1 MSTGLNHDTC
11 MDRRHFIGVAGAC
24 LGGLATASLP
34 SIAFAQ
40 VPGRKRLVF
49 VLLRG
54 GFDGLAAV
62 PPTFDPHYQAT
73 RGALAAKPSDLIP
86 LERGF
91 ALTPGLAPLAE
102 FWKRDELAV
111 LHAVAIPYRTRSH
124 FDGQA
129 VLETGLD
136 KPKGSSDG
144 WLNRLLT
151 VMGGSSKGVSV
162 AAGMPR
168 SLMGPAPVSTWSPA
182 NLESFSNTFLDRLHV
197 LYRADRELA
206 NPFEAALAHPDID
219 LGDNDKSMKGRKPDA
234 PGSQIDGLFRAAA
247 KLLTV
252 EGGPNVAAME
262 MSGWDTHTNQGLVG
276 GYLDRLLGRLAS
288 GLKAFRDEM
297 GSQWPGTTVV
307 VMTEFGRAAKPNGAQ
322 GTDHGTA
329 GASFVIADGVAKRKV
344 IADWPGLGEK
354 ELLEGRDLAPTLDTR
369 AVLKGVL
376 AGTFDLTGAQLNRVF
391 PMSSNVRPV
400 GRIFA

>member
-1 MSTGLNHDTC
+1 
-11 MDRRHFIGVAGAC
+11 
-24 LGGLATASLP
+24 
-34 SIAFAQ
+34 
-40 VPGRKRLVF
+40 VF

-62 PPTFDPHYQAT
+62 PPTFDPAYHQT
-73 RGALAAKPSDLIP
+73 RGALAAEPEDLIP

-91 ALTPGLAPLAE
+91 ALTPGLSPLAD

-136 KPKGSSDG
+136 KPKGSSHG

-151 VMGGSSKGVSV
+151 VMGGSNKGVSV

-182 NLESFSNTFLDRLHV
+182 NLDSFSNSFLDRLHV

-206 NPFEAALAHPDID
+206 NPFEAALAHPDVD
-219 LGDNDKSMKGRKPDA
+219 LGDDDDKSMKGRKPDA
-234 PGSQIDGLFRAAA
+234 RGSQIDGLFRAAA
-247 KLLTV
+247 KLLTTKN
-252 EGGPNVAAME
+252 GPNIAAME
-262 MSGWDTHTNQGLVG
+262 MSGWDTHTHQGLVG

-288 GLKAFRDEM
+288 GLTAFRDEM
-297 GSQWPGTTVV
+297 GAQWPGTTVV
-307 VMTEFGRAAKPNGAQ
+307 VMTEFGRAAKPNGAH

-329 GASFVIADGVAKRKV
+329 GASFVIADGVGKRKV
-344 IADWPGLGEK
+344 IADWPGLGTK
-354 ELLEGRDLAPTLDTR
+354 QLLEGRDLAPTLDTR

-376 AGTFDLTGAQLNRVF
+376 AGTFDLTGVQLNRVF

-400 GRIFA
+400 DRVFSS